1 MKFSPFSIK
10 AQEFAKAF
18 MGYDKEEVRA
28 FLETLSN
35 EFESLQKENQKLLEE
50 IEKNAEEIAEYKK
63 LEKSLQATLLTA
75 QESSSKSVESAKK
88 QNQLIIKEA
97 EIKANQIVEKAK
109 LEADLIRSSVLKLKE
124 EKNLFIAKLKSMV
137 ETQASIL
144 DMGSSSIDSK
154 NPIVDTNSSET
165 NQSQI
170 DEDDVLEKL
179 L

>member
-1 MKFSPFSIK
+1 MKFTPFSIK
-10 AQEFAKAF
+10 AQEFSKSLL
-18 MGYDKEEVRA
+18 GYDKDEVRV
-28 FLETLSN
+28 FLESLSN
-35 EFESLQKENQKLLEE
+35 EFEKLHKDNEKLLTDMDENTQE
-50 IEKNAEEIAEYKK
+50 ITEFKK
-63 LEKSLQATLLTA
+63 LEKSLQSTLLNA

-124 EKNLFIAKLKSMV
+124 EKNLFIAKLKAMV
-137 ETQASIL
+137 ESQASIL
-144 DMGSSSIDSK
+144 DMGVNSIDSK
-154 NPIVDTNSSET
+154 NPVIDYQGKDG
-165 NQSQI
+165 QSNI

>member
-10 AQEFAKAF
+10 AQEFAKSF
-18 MGYDKEEVRA
+18 MGYDKDEVRV

-35 EFESLQKENQKLLEE
+35 EFESLQKENQKLLDE

-63 LEKSLQATLLTA
+63 LEKSLQTTLLTA

-97 EIKANQIVEKAK
+97 EIKANQITEKAK

-124 EKNLFIAKLKSMV
+124 EKKLFVAKLKSMV

-144 DMGSSSIDSK
+144 DMGTNSIDSQ
-154 NPIVDTNSSET
+154 NPITEVNNVET
-165 NQSQI
+165 NQSNI

>member
-10 AQEFAKAF
+10 AQEFAKSF
-18 MGYDKEEVRA
+18 MGYDKDEVRV

-35 EFESLQKENQKLLEE
+35 EFESLQKENQKLLDE
-50 IEKNAEEIAEYKK
+50 IEKNADEIAEYKK
-63 LEKSLQATLLTA
+63 LEKSLQTTLLTA

-97 EIKANQIVEKAK
+97 EIKANQIIEKAK
-109 LEADLIRSSVLKLKE
+109 LEKLKE
-124 EKNLFIAKLKSMV
+124 EKKLFVAKLKSMV

-144 DMGSSSIDSK
+144 DMGGNPIDSK
-154 NPIVDTNSSET
+154 NPIIEANNVET
-165 NQSQI
+165 NQSKI